1 MNSKFQ
7 PDPNS
12 FDDVEG
18 HATLRGSLLPD
29 GRDYDKF
36 DVEGH
41 AIQSGRIDGPDA
53 DDTEGHGISSG
64 RIDGPD
70 TDDVEGHAYSGRMDR
85 LDTQAAAARGT
96 SRPPQSH
103 PRTTRVRRPEP
114 PTGSEIFWP
123 GYGSCRAGLAAQGVD
138 VEDDDP
144 AAAELD
150 DVQCEQPLEHLVHR
164 RSGATDQVRYLLL
177 RQRDLDAG
185 GVAVAVHVGSSSRR
199 R

>member
-18 HATLRGSLLPD
+18 HGTLRGSLLPD

-64 RIDGPD
+64 RIDAPD

-96 SRPPQSH
+96 SRPPQ
-103 PRTTRVRRPEP
+103 V
-114 PTGSEIFWP
+114 PTE
-123 GYGSCRAGLAAQGVD
+123 
-138 VEDDDP
+138 EDDT
-144 AAAELD
+144 EG
-150 DVQCEQPLEHLVHR
+150 H
-164 RSGATDQVRYLLL
+164 GTVR
-177 RQRDLDAG
+177 G
-185 GVAVAVHVGSSSRR
+185 G
-199 R
+199 